1 VAAGQV
7 NVLNTVTLGA
17 ADGSMTGIVVDA
29 AGRPLGGVAVQ
40 ATSGELVL
48 EAMTPTTGNVGEFV
62 LIGLETPRTYVL
74 TFTLDGFSSQTLA
87 LDLLAGENRTGVTAT
102 LVGGVGTTTGTVRD
116 PAGDPIGGA
125 TVVVAGNEFEA
136 TTSTLTT
143 GGEGGGIGSYRVSD
157 VPVPGSYTVT
167 VSAPGFLPETIR
179 VGFIAAGEQSGLDVV
194 LRPSTGRVGG
204 TVTAAGG
211 SGIGDASV
219 ELSDGTEDGVRTTT
233 TATSPAGAYV
243 FTDVAP
249 GTYTLRVT
257 APGRR
262 PFVALVQ
269 VVAGDVLDR
278 SIQLQPGSG

>member
-1 VAAGQV
+1 
-7 NVLNTVTLGA
+7 
-17 ADGSMTGIVVDA
+17 
-29 AGRPLGGVAVQ
+29 
-40 ATSGELVL
+40 LVL
-48 EAMTPTTGNVGEFV
+48 EATTPTTGNVGEFV

-74 TFTLDGFSSQTLA
+74 TFTLEGFSSQTLA
-87 LDLLAGENRTGVTAT
+87 LDLLAGENRTGITAT
-102 LVGGVGTTTGTVRD
+102 LVGGVGTATGTVRD

-157 VPVPGSYTVT
+157 IPVPGSYTVT
-167 VSAPGFLPETIR
+167 VSAPGFLPETIG
-179 VGFIAAGEQSGLDVV
+179 VGFLAAGEQSGLDVV
-194 LRPSTGRVGG
+194 LRPSTGRIGG
-204 TVTAAGG
+204 TVTGAGG
-211 SGIGDASV
+211 GGLGDATV

-249 GTYTLRVT
+249 GTYTLRFT

-278 SIQLQPGSG
+278 SVQLQPGTG